1 LTVAPF
7 VGREAQLGRLESEFQ
22 TASDGGSR
30 VVVVCGD
37 PGVGKT
43 RLLVEFQAS
52 LRRRARC
59 LVGRGSPL
67 GSSVAFSIWAEA
79 LESHL
84 RTLAP
89 DAVAALGSS
98 RLAPLAGILPSVG
111 AALGGTP
118 APGPSRLG
126 TLEAFVCLVEALARP
141 RPLVLFLD
149 DIHQADPS
157 TLELLSYLGRNPLP
171 SPALVVL
178 SSRAEAL
185 LTPDLVLTIGVLLKD
200 GLATELR
207 LDPLTR
213 EETAALAHGVLGV
226 EHADPSLADWLFHRT
241 SGNPLFAVAL
251 LQELASDPS
260 KRDPARRVV
269 PVSVRERVR
278 GLALELS
285 PEGRA
290 VLDLAA
296 VLGHSF
302 TVSAI
307 AQLLPAGAGQWLD
320 ELTHKG
326 LFQERVRGGTLYDF
340 VHPVV
345 QEAIYEGLGSGH
357 RRELHLRVAQAI
369 EGAPLAVR
377 AYHAARG
384 ALPGDPWAVALIRE
398 AAGEAERNQT
408 HREALTHLQAALDLV
423 PAHARSERA
432 QLLDEIAWQ
441 ASCTGDHTVGI
452 PALRELAEMSRED
465 RKALGLVHMRQAS
478 FLSSGAGDLG
488 AAEAEVLEAIR
499 LLRDA
504 GAGDRLPAALN
515 ELAWIRGLA
524 GDVGS
529 QAEGSRQAA
538 AMAEAAG
545 DGTTLLHALGSL
557 GHALALLGRTDEAV
571 ATLQRSLKMA
581 RAAGDASQIS
591 WHSAE
596 LAEALTFGGRFA
608 AAAPIIDDLLE
619 SGLGASDIARSRSA
633 LINWFLGRWP
643 SALADCRALQALY
656 PVEPPV
662 LSAWALS
669 LAGLLAV
676 AMGHGSAAEPY
687 LAQADRLYAGR
698 PLYWFSGC
706 HDWAVGAARWL
717 QGNLAAA
724 RERLDRAVRQL
735 ERIPAPAIAA
745 QATVDLVEL
754 LWLCGETTAAAAQ
767 AERLR
772 RLALGGDNPFAL
784 ALASYADGLVE
795 MARGRRAAAAVSLRA
810 AAEGSRETGA
820 RFMQARALEHLGHA
834 VQEPENAQA
843 LGEAA
848 RLYGALPA
856 PGHERRALAAL
867 RGLGSRGKRAAQSVG
882 ALTLREREVAAL
894 ARRGLSTRAIADQL
908 SVSERTIE
916 THLAHI
922 YGKLGIASRQELMA
936 QSPTREGMARR

>member
-1 LTVAPF
+1 MPF
-7 VGREAQLGRLESEFQ
+7 VGRAAQLGRLESEFQ
-22 TASDGGSR
+22 AASAGGSR

-52 LRRRARC
+52 LRQRARC

-67 GSSVAFSIWAEA
+67 GSSIAFSIWAEA

-89 DAVAALGSS
+89 SAVATLCGS
-98 RLAPLAGILPSVG
+98 RLAQLAGILPSVG

-126 TLEAFVCLVEALARP
+126 TIEAFLCLVEALAQP
-141 RPLVLFLD
+141 RPLVLCLD
-149 DIHQADPS
+149 DVHQADPS

-171 SPALVVL
+171 SPVLLVL

-185 LTPDLVLTIGVLLKD
+185 LTPDLVLTIGMLLKD

-207 LDPLTR
+207 LEPLTR
-213 EETAALAHGVLGV
+213 EETATLAHGVLGV
-226 EHADPSLADWLFHRT
+226 EYADPSLADWLFHRT

-285 PEGRA
+285 PEGRR

-307 AQLLPAGAGQWLD
+307 AQLLPAGAGEWLD
-320 ELTHKG
+320 ELTRKG
-326 LFQERVRGGTLYDF
+326 LLQERAGDRTVLYDF
-340 VHPVV
+340 VHPLV
-345 QEAIYEGLGSGH
+345 QEAIYEGLGSGR
-357 RRELHLRVAQAI
+357 RRELHLRVAQALD
-369 EGAPLAVR
+369 GAPPAVR
-377 AYHAARG
+377 AHHAARG
-384 ALPGDPWAVALIRE
+384 ALPGDRWAVALILE
-398 AAGEAERNQT
+398 AAREAERNQT

-423 PAHARSERA
+423 SARARAERA

-452 PALRELAEMSRED
+452 PALRELAEIWRED
-465 RKALGLVHMRQAS
+465 RKSLGLVHMRQAS

-488 AAEAEVLEAIR
+488 AAEAEALEAIR

-504 GAGDRLPAALN
+504 GAVDRLPAALN
-515 ELAWIRGLA
+515 ELAWIRGQA
-524 GDVGS
+524 GDVAS
-529 QAEGSRQAA
+529 QVEGSREAA
-538 AMAEAAG
+538 GMAEAAG
-545 DGTTLLHALGSL
+545 DRTTLLHALGSL

-571 ATLQRSLKMA
+571 ATLQRSLEMA
-581 RAAGDASQIS
+581 RTERDASQIT

-596 LAEALTFGGRFA
+596 LAEALAFGGRFA
-608 AAAPIIDDLLE
+608 AAAPIIDDLFE
-619 SGLGASDIARSRSA
+619 SGFGASDIARSRSA
-633 LINWFLGRWP
+633 LINWFLGRWTM
-643 SALADCRALQALY
+643 ALADCRALQALY
-656 PVEPPV
+656 PVAPPV

-676 AMGHGSAAEPY
+676 ARGQSAAAEPY

-717 QGNLAAA
+717 QGNLPEA
-724 RERLDRAVRQL
+724 RERLGRAVRQL

-745 QATVDLVEL
+745 QAMADLVEI
-754 LWLCGETTAAAAQ
+754 LWLSGEATAAEAQ
-767 AERLR
+767 AERLAG
-772 RLALGGDNPFAL
+772 LALGGDNPFAL
-784 ALASYADGLVE
+784 AMTSYANGLVE
-795 MARGRRAAAAVSLRA
+795 MARGRRTAAAQSLRA
-810 AAEGSRETGA
+810 AAEGARGAGA
-820 RFMQARALEHLGHA
+820 RFMQARAMEHLGHILEA
-834 VQEPENAQA
+834 PERAQA
-843 LGEAA
+843 LGEAS

-867 RGLGSRGKRAAQSVG
+867 RGLGSQGKRTAQGVG

-922 YGKLGIASRQELMA
+922 YGKLGISGRQELLA
-936 QSPTREGMARR
+936 QGLARQEIGPQ